1 VATGTSPKDQAST
14 DAGRRTAPATLQ
26 EALARAQQHARR
38 AVAEAL
44 EALHALIDAATLAA
58 SGEAAENSV
67 LAPAAKL
74 LEGLVADLQPGPPGS
89 DSLLSS
95 FAEALDAEIG
105 RWEKRSQKDPD
116 ARAVLRA
123 FLGVRE
129 LLWEMGVRTHQERGA
144 RQQPAAASTDRPR
157 PARVQRVRVEG

>member
-1 VATGTSPKDQAST
+1 MATGTSPKDQAST

-74 LEGLVADLQPGPPGS
+74 LEGLFADLQPGPPG
-89 DSLLSS
+89 
-95 FAEALDAEIG
+95 
-105 RWEKRSQKDPD
+105 
-116 ARAVLRA
+116 
-123 FLGVRE
+123 
-129 LLWEMGVRTHQERGA
+129 
-144 RQQPAAASTDRPR
+144 
-157 PARVQRVRVEG
+157 